1 MSFWVMIKKSI
12 KSITCVISVG
22 KLRPLPQCVPG
33 FARGLILALA
43 ALLSASLATSLPA
56 VESGAP
62 AVELVSVCFNYDCA
76 RHEVLRFS
84 QRQLDSLRAP
94 FAIASDAASERQA
107 ISAAVALF
115 YASAARR
122 TPIWRDR
129 GENWNDDE
137 VHDGRMDCIDHSLN
151 TTAFLSLM
159 ERQGWLRFH
168 QLAPRLRRTLAF
180 IQDHWAARIIERGSR
195 DSYAV
200 DSWFY
205 EPGVPAMV
213 YPVEVWMAGAAPP
226 RLPSRHAAERSRYAE

>member
-1 MSFWVMIKKSI
+1 MSYIIF
-12 KSITCVISVG
+12 G
-22 KLRPLPQCVPG
+22 
-33 FARGLILALA
+33 RGLRAALCLAMALA
-43 ALLSASLATSLPA
+43 ALRPASLPA
-56 VESGAP
+56 VEGDAP

-76 RHEVLRFS
+76 RHAVLPFS
-84 QRQLDSLRAP
+84 QRQLDDLRAP

-137 VHDGRMDCIDHSLN
+137 ANDGRMDCIDHSLN

-168 QLAPRLRRTLAF
+168 QLGPRLRRNPAF
-180 IQDHWAARIIERGSR
+180 IQEIGRASCRER
-195 DSYAV
+195 V
-200 DSWFY
+200 
-205 EPGVPAMV
+205 
-213 YPVEVWMAGAAPP
+213 
-226 RLPSRHAAERSRYAE
+226 